1 MILSFDVFFFFSSF
15 CSLVNK
21 EGKSVQIDAVIV
33 LRTEFRLWHFLT
45 DIRYEQLELILDMP
59 ETILRS

>member
-1 MILSFDVFFFFSSF
+1 MILSFDVFFFFSF

-45 DIRYEQLELILDMP
+45 DIQFEQLERILDMP